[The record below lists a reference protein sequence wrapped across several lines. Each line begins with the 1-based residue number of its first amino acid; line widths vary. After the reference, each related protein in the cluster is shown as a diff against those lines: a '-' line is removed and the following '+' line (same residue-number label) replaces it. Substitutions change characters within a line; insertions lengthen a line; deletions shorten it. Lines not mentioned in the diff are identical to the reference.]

1 LVYVSGRHSEISSQI
16 WNKINIFA
24 LNYIIGMP
32 CIKCST
38 NKWKIGN
45 GRCIYTSLQDCERAL
60 KAYYAN
66 EKKENEVKKK

>member
-1 LVYVSGRHSEISSQI
+1 
-16 WNKINIFA
+16 
-24 LNYIIGMP
+24 MP

>member
-1 LVYVSGRHSEISSQI
+1 
-16 WNKINIFA
+16 
-24 LNYIIGMP
+24 MP

-66 EKKENEVKKK
+66 EKKENECFSKNNKSRIFLFTFVTN